1 MKYKSFKG
9 IVDMITLHIAV
20 TLGGDLSVTL
30 IPVRDFAVLLTDFLQ
45 VLLCILLNQQLV
57 LIY

>member
-9 IVDMITLHIAV
+9 TVDMLTLHIAV

-30 IPVRDFAVLLTDFLQ
+30 IPVRDFAVLFTDFLQ
-45 VLLCILLNQQLV
+45 VLPCILLNEHLV